1 MDLLSLLVLD
11 ANCYRKDQFRAFR
24 SLQVYNQLFPGFV
37 SIVKG
42 QKIGNKYIVSRKVR
56 HSQRMNDRYFTLWI
70 KTEQN
75 GYGSLRS
82 LCGMHGGSR
91 GVLLAYRKCF
101 VLHRGM
107 ESDKRKIHLFT
118 ARNEKSRSKRQEI
131 FWMKLWSELDFACT
145 CKRKP
150 LCSEKMLKCH
160 NPFCLSG
167 KCFHLPCLNFKRMP
181 KNANDN

>member
-37 SIVKG
+37 SSVKG
-42 QKIGNKYIVSRKVR
+42 QKIGKKYIVSGNVR

-75 GYGSLRS
+75 GYGSIRS

-107 ESDKRKIHLFT
+107 ESDKRKIHLYT
-118 ARNEKSRSKRQEI
+118 ARNEKSRCQKTRDI
-131 FWMKLWSELDFACT
+131 FDEALE
-145 CKRKP
+145 
-150 LCSEKMLKCH
+150 
-160 NPFCLSG
+160 
-167 KCFHLPCLNFKRMP
+167 
-181 KNANDN
+181 

>member
-1 MDLLSLLVLD
+1 MIPDKTYDPECLSPVEPMDLLSLLVLD

-37 SIVKG
+37 SSVKG
-42 QKIGNKYIVSRKVR
+42 QKIGNKYIVSGKVR

-107 ESDKRKIHLFT
+107 ESDKRKIHLHT
-118 ARNEKSRSKRQEI
+118 ARNEKSRYKQKIS
-131 FWMKLWSELDFACT
+131 LDEA
-145 CKRKP
+145 
-150 LCSEKMLKCH
+150 LE
-160 NPFCLSG
+160 
-167 KCFHLPCLNFKRMP
+167 
-181 KNANDN
+181 

>member
-37 SIVKG
+37 SSVKG
-42 QKIGNKYIVSRKVR
+42 QKIGNKYIVSGKVR
-56 HSQRMNDRYFTLWI
+56 HLQRMNDRYFTLWI

-107 ESDKRKIHLFT
+107 ESDKRKIHLYT
-118 ARNEKSRSKRQEI
+118 ARNEKSRCKKTRDI
-131 FWMKLWSELDFACT
+131 LDEA
-145 CKRKP
+145 
-150 LCSEKMLKCH
+150 LE
-160 NPFCLSG
+160 
-167 KCFHLPCLNFKRMP
+167 
-181 KNANDN
+181 